1 MVESKFDRTID
12 GYTKMKLLLNEKRQN
27 LSGIGS
33 HMMTRLVAD
42 DNDWGAWKRL
52 IEVVIEIDE
61 KLKGDNGEEMLRR
74 LTLDG
79 TLTSLSSLEQYING
93 KCESRSRGPSLAKI
107 HFQSKIG
114 TDDLDQ
120 LIIDYA
126 SRFGHKQSCYGD
138 LESYLGHVKNFEN
151 LISQLKIDLDLNS
164 SDNADSIAC
173 RHILQYLLKV
183 SDFKIY

>member
-1 MVESKFDRTID
+1 
-12 GYTKMKLLLNEKRQN
+12 MKLLLNEKRQN

-33 HMMTRLVAD
+33 HMMTRLVED

-61 KLKGDNGEEMLRR
+61 KIKDENDGEEMLRR

-93 KCESRSRGPSLAKI
+93 KCDSRSRGPSLAKI
-107 HFQSKIG
+107 HLQSKIRP
-114 TDDLDQ
+114 DDLDQ

-126 SRFGHKQSCYGD
+126 KRFGNKQSCYGD
-138 LESYLGHVKNFEN
+138 LESYLDQVKNFEN
-151 LISQLKIDLDLNS
+151 FISQLKVELDVES
-164 SDNADSIAC
+164 SGNADSIAC
-173 RHILQYLLKV
+173 RHIFQYLLKV
-183 SDFKIY
+183 SNFLLTFFENFQI